1 MTAKKILIVE
11 ENENNRLLMRVIL
24 SHHGYEV
31 FEAANGEEAL
41 TLARQTMPA
50 LIFMDIQMPVMDGL
64 TAVKRLK
71 LDPATRAIKT
81 VAVTAYAM
89 KGDRE
94 NILEAGFDG
103 YISKPIDTRQLPEI
117 AKDYISRP

>member
-1 MTAKKILIVE
+1 MPESSTAVSMKP
-11 ENENNRLLMRVIL
+11 
-24 SHHGYEV
+24 SPAEV